1 MSARPGRAGRCGTRR
16 RYRTRGAAVLLG
28 GLLLASQAVAGDLG
42 NAAGAA
48 AGIFAGIY
56 VHEAGHAV
64 GALALG
70 AGDVRIRVPGS
81 QCKLLCGETTWV
93 APTTLGPAEM
103 RALDVAGFA
112 ASNLAAEAMLRTDSR
127 ARSAFGQ
134 GLIATNLY
142 SNVAHVVTY
151 YTRVVGRNGYRG
163 NDIDDFERAGGNPHV
178 LAAGM
183 LAYSAWALHRMK
195 QRQIPV
201 LFMRVPL

>member
-1 MSARPGRAGRCGTRR
+1 MGI
-16 RYRTRGAAVLLG
+16 LLG
-28 GLLLASQAVAGDLG
+28 GLLFVSQATAGDLG

-48 AGIFAGIY
+48 AGVFAGIY
-56 VHEAGHAV
+56 VHEAGHALAAHAF
-64 GALALG
+64 GAS
-70 AGDVRIRVPGS
+70 DVHIRVPGS
-81 QCKLLCGETTWV
+81 QCRLLCGETTWL
-93 APTTLGPAEM
+93 PPSTISPAEK

-112 ASNLAAEAMLRTDSR
+112 ASNLAAEAMLRTDAR

-142 SNVAHVVTY
+142 SNAAHVVTY

-163 NDIDDFERAGGNPHV
+163 NDIDAFEQSGGNPHV

-183 LAYSAWALHRMK
+183 LAYSAWTLHRMK

>member
-1 MSARPGRAGRCGTRR
+1 MTARPIRAGRFSTGKRDH
-16 RYRTRGAAVLLG
+16 TRGAGILLG
-28 GLLLASQAVAGDLG
+28 GLLLASQTTAGDLG
-42 NAAGAA
+42 HAAGAA
-48 AGIFAGIY
+48 AGIYAGIY
-56 VHEAGHAV
+56 VHKAGHAL
-64 GALALG
+64 AARALG
-70 AGDVRIRVPGS
+70 ASDIHIRVPGS

-93 APTTLGPAEM
+93 SPSTLSPAEM

-112 ASNLAAEAMLRTDSR
+112 ASNLAAEEMLRTDAR

-151 YTRVVGRNGYRG
+151 YTRVVGRDGYRG
-163 NDIDDFERAGGNPHV
+163 NDIDAFEQAGGNPHV
-178 LAAGM
+178 LAAGL

>member
-1 MSARPGRAGRCGTRR
+1 MIADFRMAGRKVP
-16 RYRTRGAAVLLG
+16 VLLG
-28 GLLLASQAVAGDLG
+28 GLLFLSQATASDLG

-48 AGIFAGIY
+48 AGIFADIY
-56 VHEAGHAV
+56 VHEAGHAFAAHAI
-64 GALALG
+64 GAS
-70 AGDVRIRVPGS
+70 DIHIHVPGS
-81 QCKLLCGETTWV
+81 QCTLLCGETSWV
-93 APTTLGPAEM
+93 IPSTVSPAKQ

-112 ASNLAAEAMLRTDSR
+112 ASNLAAEVLLHTDAS

-134 GLIATNLY
+134 GFIATNLY

-163 NDIDDFERAGGNPHV
+163 NDIDAFEQAGGSPHV

-183 LAYSAWALHRMK
+183 LTYSAWTLHRMK

-201 LFMRVPL
+201 MFVQLRL